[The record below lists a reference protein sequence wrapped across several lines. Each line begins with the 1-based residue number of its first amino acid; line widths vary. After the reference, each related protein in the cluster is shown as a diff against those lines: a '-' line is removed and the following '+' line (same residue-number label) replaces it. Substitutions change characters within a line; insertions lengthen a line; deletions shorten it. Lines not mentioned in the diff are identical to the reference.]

1 MLKRRQRASIHTHVL
16 QEEVGGMRMCLFVST
31 AVDSDED
38 VQQGDTKHDDLTG
51 FAMVK
56 LNMGFNHQLNIYIYT
71 YTVYIYIYCW
81 LLPINRL
88 YILLR
93 NI

>member
-1 MLKRRQRASIHTHVL
+1 
-16 QEEVGGMRMCLFVST
+16 MCLFVST

-56 LNMGFNHQLNIYIYT
+56 LNMGFNHQLNIYIYL
-71 YTVYIYIYCW
+71 YCIYIYIVGYYQSIVYIYC
-81 LLPINRL
+81 
-88 YILLR
+88 
-93 NI
+93 

>member
-1 MLKRRQRASIHTHVL
+1 
-16 QEEVGGMRMCLFVST
+16 MRMCLFVST

-71 YTVYIYIYCW
+71 YTVYIYI
-81 LLPINRL
+81 LLAITNQSSIYTVEKYITNYIVHL
-88 YILLR
+88 YR
-93 NI
+93 K